1 MFDNIK
7 PADDM
12 FDGVETGAAPAP
24 VVSQPVS
31 VSAPSVPDQT
41 PTTSEALTGGKSFNG
56 KPIIIVVAII
66 FIVGTAATIAYFLL
80 ASRED
85 ASPAVSEAEV
95 TPVTE
100 TEPSK
105 TEEKTP
111 VVTPPVVVTPPSDE
125 VDRDKDGL
133 SDQEEKELGTSP
145 TNKDTDAD
153 GLFDKE
159 EVKTYKTDPLDPDT
173 DGDTY
178 QDGAEVKGGYDPNGP
193 GKLFEVPKE

>member
-24 VVSQPVS
+24 AAPQAQSLRPSEPSIPSTPPVA
-31 VSAPSVPDQT
+31 V
-41 PTTSEALTGGKSFNG
+41 GKSFNG
-56 KPIIIVVAII
+56 KPIIIVIAII

-85 ASPAVSEAEV
+85 ASPAVSETEV

-100 TEPSK
+100 TEPAM

-133 SDQEEKELGTSP
+133 TDQKESELGTSP

-159 EVKTYKTDPLDPDT
+159 EVLTYKTDPLDPDT

-178 QDGAEVKGGYDPNGP
+178 QDGAEVKGGYNPNGE
-193 GKLFEVPKE
+193 GKLFEVPTE